1 MKKMEKISMI
11 MMILIQNG
19 KKYFNLKEKCATL
32 SCSAWGDSME
42 KFTRT
47 LRGYDPDE
55 VNSFIDQVISQVE
68 IMVNDIK
75 SKNKK
80 IAELSKLEE
89 ENAKLKEKLATY
101 ERMEGT
107 LNRAII
113 MAEKTSEQI
122 KLSAHQESETIINDA
137 KRNANRIVNDAL
149 LKAEKTEM
157 EADMLRRNITIFK
170 RKLRSIIESQL
181 EMVNDIEKVDF

>member
-1 MKKMEKISMI
+1 
-11 MMILIQNG
+11 
-19 KKYFNLKEKCATL
+19 
-32 SCSAWGDSME
+32 ME

-55 VNSFIDQVISQVE
+55 VNAFIDQVIGQVE

-80 IAELSKLEE
+80 IAELKDLEE
-89 ENAKLKEKLATY
+89 ENNRLKEKLAQY

-107 LNRAII
+107 LNRAIV

-122 KLSAHQESETIINDA
+122 KLTAHQESESILNDA

-149 LKAEKTEM
+149 LRAEKTEM
-157 EADMLRRNITIFK
+157 EANMLRRNVTIFK
-170 RKLRSIIESQL
+170 RRLKDIVEAQL
-181 EMVNDIEKVDF
+181 EIVNDIEKVEL

>member
-1 MKKMEKISMI
+1 
-11 MMILIQNG
+11 
-19 KKYFNLKEKCATL
+19 
-32 SCSAWGDSME
+32 ME

-55 VNSFIDQVISQVE
+55 VNHFIDQVISQVE

-80 IAELSKLEE
+80 IAELSSLEE

-107 LNRAII
+107 LNRAIL

-122 KLSAHQESETIINDA
+122 KLSAQQESETIINDA

-149 LKAEKTEM
+149 LRAEKTEM
-157 EADMLRRNITIFK
+157 EADMLKRNITIFK
-170 RKLRSIIESQL
+170 RKLKSIIEAQL
-181 EMVNDIEKVDF
+181 DMVNDIEKVDF

>member
-1 MKKMEKISMI
+1 
-11 MMILIQNG
+11 
-19 KKYFNLKEKCATL
+19 
-32 SCSAWGDSME
+32 ME

-55 VNSFIDQVISQVE
+55 VNHFIDQVIIQVE

-80 IAELSKLEE
+80 IAELSSLEE

-107 LNRAII
+107 LNRAIL

-149 LKAEKTEM
+149 LRAEKTEM

-170 RKLRSIIESQL
+170 RKLKSIIEAQL
-181 EMVNDIEKVDF
+181 DMVNDIEKVDF

>member
-1 MKKMEKISMI
+1 
-11 MMILIQNG
+11 
-19 KKYFNLKEKCATL
+19 
-32 SCSAWGDSME
+32 ME

-55 VNSFIDQVISQVE
+55 VNHFIDQVISQVE

-80 IAELSKLEE
+80 IAELSSLEE

-107 LNRAII
+107 LNRAIL

-122 KLSAHQESETIINDA
+122 KLSAYQESETIINDA

-149 LKAEKTEM
+149 LRAEKTEM

-170 RKLRSIIESQL
+170 RKLKSIIEAQL
-181 EMVNDIEKVDF
+181 DMVNDIEKVDF

>member
-1 MKKMEKISMI
+1 
-11 MMILIQNG
+11 
-19 KKYFNLKEKCATL
+19 
-32 SCSAWGDSME
+32 ME

-47 LRGYDPDE
+47 LRGYDPNE
-55 VNSFIDQVISQVE
+55 VNNFIDQVISQVE
-68 IMVNDIK
+68 IMVKDIK

-80 IAELSKLEE
+80 IAELSSLEE

-122 KLSAHQESETIINDA
+122 KLTAHQESETIINDA

-149 LKAEKTEM
+149 LRAEKTEM

>member
-1 MKKMEKISMI
+1 
-11 MMILIQNG
+11 
-19 KKYFNLKEKCATL
+19 
-32 SCSAWGDSME
+32 ME

-55 VNSFIDQVISQVE
+55 VNHFIDQVISQVE

-80 IAELSKLEE
+80 IAELSSLEE

-107 LNRAII
+107 LNRAIL

-149 LKAEKTEM
+149 LRAEKTEM

-170 RKLRSIIESQL
+170 RKLKSIIEAQL
-181 EMVNDIEKVDF
+181 DMVNDIEKVDF

>member
-1 MKKMEKISMI
+1 
-11 MMILIQNG
+11 
-19 KKYFNLKEKCATL
+19 
-32 SCSAWGDSME
+32 ME

-55 VNSFIDQVISQVE
+55 VNHFIVQVISQVE

-80 IAELSKLEE
+80 IAELSSLEE

-107 LNRAII
+107 LNRAIL

-149 LKAEKTEM
+149 LRAEKTEM
-157 EADMLRRNITIFK
+157 EADMLRRNVTIFK
-170 RKLRSIIESQL
+170 RKLKSIIEAQL
-181 EMVNDIEKVDF
+181 DMVNDIEKVDF

>member
-1 MKKMEKISMI
+1 
-11 MMILIQNG
+11 
-19 KKYFNLKEKCATL
+19 
-32 SCSAWGDSME
+32 ME

-55 VNSFIDQVISQVE
+55 VNHFIDQVISQVE

-80 IAELSKLEE
+80 IAELSSLKE

-107 LNRAII
+107 LNRAIL

-149 LKAEKTEM
+149 LRAEKTEM

-170 RKLRSIIESQL
+170 RKLKSIIEAQL
-181 EMVNDIEKVDF
+181 DMVNDIEKVDF

>member
-1 MKKMEKISMI
+1 
-11 MMILIQNG
+11 
-19 KKYFNLKEKCATL
+19 
-32 SCSAWGDSME
+32 ME

-55 VNSFIDQVISQVE
+55 VNHFIDQVISQVE

-80 IAELSKLEE
+80 IAELSSLEE
-89 ENAKLKEKLATY
+89 ENAKLKEKLAAY

-107 LNRAII
+107 LNRAIL

-149 LKAEKTEM
+149 LRAEKTEM

-170 RKLRSIIESQL
+170 RKLKSIIEAQL
-181 EMVNDIEKVDF
+181 DMVNDIEKVDF

>member
-1 MKKMEKISMI
+1 
-11 MMILIQNG
+11 
-19 KKYFNLKEKCATL
+19 
-32 SCSAWGDSME
+32 ME

-55 VNSFIDQVISQVE
+55 VNHFIDQVISQVE

-80 IAELSKLEE
+80 IAELSSLEE

-101 ERMEGT
+101 EHMEGT
-107 LNRAII
+107 LNRAIL

-149 LKAEKTEM
+149 LRAEKTEM

-170 RKLRSIIESQL
+170 RKLKSIIEAQL
-181 EMVNDIEKVDF
+181 DMVNDIEKVDF

>member
-1 MKKMEKISMI
+1 
-11 MMILIQNG
+11 
-19 KKYFNLKEKCATL
+19 
-32 SCSAWGDSME
+32 ME

-47 LRGYDPDE
+47 LRGYDPNE
-55 VNSFIDQVISQVE
+55 VNNFIDQVISQVE

-80 IAELSKLEE
+80 IAELSSLEE

-107 LNRAII
+107 LNRAIL

-149 LKAEKTEM
+149 LRAEKTEM

-170 RKLRSIIESQL
+170 RKLKSIIEAQL
-181 EMVNDIEKVDF
+181 DMVNDIEKVDF

>member
-1 MKKMEKISMI
+1 
-11 MMILIQNG
+11 
-19 KKYFNLKEKCATL
+19 
-32 SCSAWGDSME
+32 ME

-55 VNSFIDQVISQVE
+55 VNHFIDQVISQVE
-68 IMVNDIK
+68 IMVKDIK

-80 IAELSKLEE
+80 IAELSQLEE

-107 LNRAII
+107 LNRAIV

-122 KLSAHQESETIINDA
+122 KLSAHKESETIINDA

-149 LKAEKTEM
+149 LRAEKTEM

-170 RKLRSIIESQL
+170 RKLKSIIETQL

>member
-1 MKKMEKISMI
+1 
-11 MMILIQNG
+11 
-19 KKYFNLKEKCATL
+19 
-32 SCSAWGDSME
+32 ME

-55 VNSFIDQVISQVE
+55 VNHFIDQVISQVE

-80 IAELSKLEE
+80 IAELSSLEE

-107 LNRAII
+107 LNRAIL

-149 LKAEKTEM
+149 LRAEKTEM
-157 EADMLRRNITIFK
+157 EADMLRRNVTIFK
-170 RKLRSIIESQL
+170 RKLKSIIETQL
-181 EMVNDIEKVDF
+181 DMVNDIEKVDF

>member
-1 MKKMEKISMI
+1 
-11 MMILIQNG
+11 
-19 KKYFNLKEKCATL
+19 
-32 SCSAWGDSME
+32 ME

-47 LRGYDPDE
+47 LRGYDPVE
-55 VNSFIDQVISQVE
+55 VNAFIDQVIGQVE

-80 IAELSKLEE
+80 IAELSSLEE
-89 ENAKLKEKLATY
+89 ENNRLKEKLAQY

-107 LNRAII
+107 LNRAIV

-122 KLSAHQESETIINDA
+122 KLNAHHESESILNDA

-149 LKAEKTEM
+149 LRAEKTEM
-157 EADMLRRNITIFK
+157 EANMLRRNVTIFK
-170 RKLRSIIESQL
+170 RRLKDIVEAQL
-181 EMVNDIEKVDF
+181 EIVNDIEKVEL

>member
-1 MKKMEKISMI
+1 
-11 MMILIQNG
+11 
-19 KKYFNLKEKCATL
+19 
-32 SCSAWGDSME
+32 ME

-47 LRGYDPDE
+47 LRGYDPNE
-55 VNSFIDQVISQVE
+55 VNAFIDQVISQVE
-68 IMVNDIK
+68 IMVNDLK
-75 SKNKK
+75 DKNKK
-80 IAELSKLEE
+80 LSELSKLEE
-89 ENAKLKEKLATY
+89 ENERLRGKLGQY

-107 LNRAII
+107 LNRAIV

-122 KLSAHQESETIINDA
+122 KLTAHQESETILNDA

-157 EADMLRRNITIFK
+157 EASMLKRNVTIFK
-170 RKLRSIIESQL
+170 RRLKDIVEAQL

>member
-1 MKKMEKISMI
+1 
-11 MMILIQNG
+11 
-19 KKYFNLKEKCATL
+19 
-32 SCSAWGDSME
+32 ME

-47 LRGYDPDE
+47 LRGYDPVE
-55 VNSFIDQVISQVE
+55 VNHFIDQVISQVE

-80 IAELSKLEE
+80 IAELSSLEE

-107 LNRAII
+107 LNRAIL

-122 KLSAHQESETIINDA
+122 KLSAHQESETIISDA

-149 LKAEKTEM
+149 LRAEKTEM

-170 RKLRSIIESQL
+170 RKLKSIIEAQL
-181 EMVNDIEKVDF
+181 DMVNDIEKVDF

>member
-1 MKKMEKISMI
+1 
-11 MMILIQNG
+11 
-19 KKYFNLKEKCATL
+19 
-32 SCSAWGDSME
+32 ME

-55 VNSFIDQVISQVE
+55 VNHFIDQVISQVE

-80 IAELSKLEE
+80 IAELSSLEE
-89 ENAKLKEKLATY
+89 ENVKLKEKLATY

-107 LNRAII
+107 LNRAIL

-149 LKAEKTEM
+149 LRAEKTEM

-170 RKLRSIIESQL
+170 RKLKSIIEAQL
-181 EMVNDIEKVDF
+181 DMVNDIEKVDF

>member
-1 MKKMEKISMI
+1 
-11 MMILIQNG
+11 
-19 KKYFNLKEKCATL
+19 
-32 SCSAWGDSME
+32 ME

-55 VNSFIDQVISQVE
+55 VNHFIDQVISQVE

-80 IAELSKLEE
+80 IAELSSLEE

-107 LNRAII
+107 LNRAIL

-149 LKAEKTEM
+149 LRAEKTEM
-157 EADMLRRNITIFK
+157 EADMLRRNVTIFK
-170 RKLRSIIESQL
+170 RKLKSIIEAQL
-181 EMVNDIEKVDF
+181 DMVNDIEKVDF

>member
-1 MKKMEKISMI
+1 
-11 MMILIQNG
+11 
-19 KKYFNLKEKCATL
+19 
-32 SCSAWGDSME
+32 ME

-55 VNSFIDQVISQVE
+55 VNHFIDQVISQVE

-80 IAELSKLEE
+80 IAELSSLEE

-107 LNRAII
+107 LNRAIL

-149 LKAEKTEM
+149 LRAEKTEM

-170 RKLRSIIESQL
+170 RKLKSIIEAQL
-181 EMVNDIEKVDF
+181 DMVNDIEKIDF

>member
-1 MKKMEKISMI
+1 
-11 MMILIQNG
+11 
-19 KKYFNLKEKCATL
+19 
-32 SCSAWGDSME
+32 ME

-55 VNSFIDQVISQVE
+55 VNHFIDQVISQVE

-80 IAELSKLEE
+80 IAELFSLEE

-101 ERMEGT
+101 ERMEST
-107 LNRAII
+107 LNRAIL

-149 LKAEKTEM
+149 LRAEKTEM

-170 RKLRSIIESQL
+170 RKLKSIIEAQL
-181 EMVNDIEKVDF
+181 DMVNDIEKVDF

>member
-1 MKKMEKISMI
+1 
-11 MMILIQNG
+11 
-19 KKYFNLKEKCATL
+19 
-32 SCSAWGDSME
+32 ME

-55 VNSFIDQVISQVE
+55 VNHFIDQVISQVE

-80 IAELSKLEE
+80 IAELSSLEE

-107 LNRAII
+107 LNRAIL

-149 LKAEKTEM
+149 LRAEKTEM
-157 EADMLRRNITIFK
+157 EADMLRRNISIFK
-170 RKLRSIIESQL
+170 RKLKSIIEAQL
-181 EMVNDIEKVDF
+181 DMVNDIEKVDF

>member
-1 MKKMEKISMI
+1 
-11 MMILIQNG
+11 
-19 KKYFNLKEKCATL
+19 
-32 SCSAWGDSME
+32 ME

-55 VNSFIDQVISQVE
+55 VNAFIDQVIGQVE

-80 IAELSKLEE
+80 IAELSHLEE
-89 ENAKLKEKLATY
+89 ENNRLREKLAQY

-107 LNRAII
+107 LNRAIV
-113 MAEKTSEQI
+113 MAERTSEQI
-122 KLSAHQESETIINDA
+122 KLTAHQESETILNDA

-149 LKAEKTEM
+149 LRAEKTEM
-157 EADMLRRNITIFK
+157 EANMLRRNVTIFK
-170 RKLRSIIESQL
+170 RRLKDIVEAQL
-181 EMVNDIEKVDF
+181 EIVNDIEKVEL

>member
-1 MKKMEKISMI
+1 
-11 MMILIQNG
+11 
-19 KKYFNLKEKCATL
+19 
-32 SCSAWGDSME
+32 ME

-47 LRGYDPDE
+47 LRGYNPDE
-55 VNSFIDQVISQVE
+55 VNHFIDQVISQVE

-80 IAELSKLEE
+80 IAELSSLEE

-107 LNRAII
+107 LNRAIL

-149 LKAEKTEM
+149 LRAEKTEM

-170 RKLRSIIESQL
+170 RKLKSIIEAQL
-181 EMVNDIEKVDF
+181 DMVNDIEKVDF

>member
-1 MKKMEKISMI
+1 
-11 MMILIQNG
+11 
-19 KKYFNLKEKCATL
+19 
-32 SCSAWGDSME
+32 ME

-55 VNSFIDQVISQVE
+55 VNHFIDQVISQVE

-80 IAELSKLEE
+80 IAELSSLEE

-107 LNRAII
+107 LNRAIL

-137 KRNANRIVNDAL
+137 KKNANRIVNDAL
-149 LKAEKTEM
+149 LRAEKTEM

-170 RKLRSIIESQL
+170 RKLKSIIEAQL
-181 EMVNDIEKVDF
+181 DMVNDIEKVDF